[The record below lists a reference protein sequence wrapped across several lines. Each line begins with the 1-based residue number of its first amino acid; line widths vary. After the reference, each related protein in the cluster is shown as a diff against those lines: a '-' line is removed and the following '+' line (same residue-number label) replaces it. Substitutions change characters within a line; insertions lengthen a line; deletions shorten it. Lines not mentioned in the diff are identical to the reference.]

1 MELTT
6 IKLKIYLKG
15 RKLPITAILS
25 NENQLNKF
33 FDELKSE
40 QIIKF
45 GDIIFKKE
53 DLKLVNICR

>member
-1 MELTT
+1 MELAT

-33 FDELKSE
+33 IDELKSE